1 MNAAIRRLL
10 SAIAAEFCD
19 SPNLPMKIKYY
30 SAALIVL
37 ILDYVTKRWALAALA
52 PAHAIDIIPGYLSL
66 SYVQNTGIAFGLFD
80 SMESVWKPYA
90 LAALAIFAII
100 GIVFY
105 SRQMPYERR
114 LLHLALAITTG
125 GIVGNLLDRI
135 FRGYVIDF
143 VEFHIRDIFYWPNF
157 NVADSAI
164 TIGIALLL
172 IDTIIS
178 PDTAEMKNQ
187 PAGDGRL

>member
-1 MNAAIRRLL
+1 
-10 SAIAAEFCD
+10 
-19 SPNLPMKIKYY
+19 MKIKYY

-37 ILDYVTKRWALAALA
+37 FLDYVTKRWALAALA

-66 SYVQNTGIAFGLFD
+66 SYVQNTGVAFGLFD
-80 SMESVWKPYA
+80 ATESVWKPYV
-90 LAALAIFAII
+90 LAALAILAVI
-100 GIVFY
+100 GIIIY
-105 SRQMPYERR
+105 SRQMPSERK

-125 GIVGNLLDRI
+125 GIFGNLLDRV

-164 TIGIALLL
+164 SIGIALLL
-172 IDTIIS
+172 IDTVIF
-178 PDTAEMKNQ
+178 PNAGEAGKQ
-187 PAGDGRL
+187 PAGDAR